1 MARLVRDGIVSE
13 AGRTPDE
20 VDAAVERLGGPYSN
34 NRRTRPMVTITL
46 SPEALARL
54 DRLAERRGMTRSAMV
69 EYLVRE

>member
-1 MARLVRDGIVSE
+1 MARLARDGIVSE

-34 NRRTRPMVTITL
+34 NRRTRPMFTMTL

-54 DRLAERRGMTRSAMV
+54 DRLAERRGMTRSALV